1 MRHTKRLL
9 SVIAVILVAA
19 CTDNS
24 LTNPY
29 GNVTGTYQ
37 LTVFAGRTLPATY
50 TYQAGQISSLPNG
63 GTIQWTD
70 GTMVLN
76 TNGTFVET
84 NNYVETPNGGS
95 TTSGSFISSG
105 TYTVNGIN
113 FTLSAPAQNGVA
125 QRYGTGTIQVVNGV
139 EKINYDENNGD
150 GTTSSYEY
158 QR

>member
-9 SVIAVILVAA
+9 SVIAVMLVAA

-29 GNVTGTYQ
+29 GNVSGTYQ

-50 TYQAGQISSLPNG
+50 TYSAGQVSALPNG
-63 GTIQWTD
+63 GTIQWTG

-76 TNGTFVET
+76 SNGTFVET
-84 NNYVETPNGGS
+84 NDYTATDNVNGS
-95 TTSGSFISSG
+95 QSGSFISSG
-105 TYTVNGIN
+105 TYTVNGTN

-125 QRYGTGTIQVVNGV
+125 QRYGTGTIQFNT
-139 EKINYDENNGD
+139 INYDENNGD

-158 QR
+158 KR

>member
-1 MRHTKRLL
+1 MKHTKRLL
-9 SVIAVILVAA
+9 SVIAVMLVAA

-29 GNVTGTYQ
+29 GDVSGTYQ

-50 TYQAGQISSLPNG
+50 TYSAGQISALPNG

-76 TNGTFVET
+76 SNGTFVET
-84 NNYVETPNGGS
+84 NNYIETPNGG
-95 TTSGSFISSG
+95 TAQSGSFISSG
-105 TYTVNGIN
+105 TYTLNGSN
-113 FTLSAPAQNGVA
+113 FTLSAPAQNNVG
-125 QRYGTGTIQVVNGV
+125 QRYATGTIQFDT
-139 EKINYDENNGD
+139 INYDEDNGD

-158 QR
+158 KR

>member
-1 MRHTKRLL
+1 MRQTKRLL
-9 SVIAVILVAA
+9 SVIAVMLIAA

-29 GNVTGTYQ
+29 GDVSGTYQ
-37 LTVFAGRTLPATY
+37 LTVFAGRSLPATY
-50 TYQAGQISSLPNG
+50 TYQAGQIAALPNG

-76 TNGTFVET
+76 SNGTFVET
-84 NNYVETPNGGS
+84 NNYLMTPNGGS
-95 TTSGSFISSG
+95 TQSGSFISTG

-113 FTLSAPAQNGVA
+113 FTLSAPAQNNTDA
-125 QRYGTGTIQVVNGV
+125 RYATGTIEFNT
-139 EKINYDENNGD
+139 INYDEQNTN

-158 QR
+158 KR

>member
-9 SVIAVILVAA
+9 SVIAVMLVAA

-29 GNVTGTYQ
+29 GNVSGTYQ

-50 TYQAGQISSLPNG
+50 TYSAGQVAALPNG

-76 TNGTFVET
+76 SNGTFVET
-84 NNYVETPNGGS
+84 NDYTATDNVNGS
-95 TTSGSFISSG
+95 QSGSFISSG
-105 TYTVNGIN
+105 TYTVNGTN

-125 QRYGTGTIQVVNGV
+125 QRYGTGTIQFNT
-139 EKINYDENNGD
+139 INYDENNGD

-158 QR
+158 KR

>member
-1 MRHTKRLL
+1 MRQTKRLL
-9 SVIAVILVAA
+9 SVMAVMLVAA

-24 LTNPY
+24 INAPY
-29 GNVTGTYQ
+29 ADVAGTYQ

-50 TYQAGQISSLPNG
+50 TYSAGQISALPNG

-76 TNGTFVET
+76 SNGTFVET
-84 NNYVETPNGGS
+84 NNYIATPNGG
-95 TTSGSFISSG
+95 TAQSGSFISSG
-105 TYTVNGIN
+105 TYTVSGSN

-125 QRYGTGTIQVVNGV
+125 SRFASGTIQFDT
-139 EKINYDENNGD
+139 INYDEDNGD

-158 QR
+158 KR

>member
-1 MRHTKRLL
+1 MRQTKRLL
-9 SVIAVILVAA
+9 SVIAVMLIAA

-24 LTNPY
+24 VTNPY
-29 GNVTGTYQ
+29 GNVSGTYQ
-37 LTVFAGRTLPATY
+37 LTVFAGRSLPATY
-50 TYQAGQISSLPNG
+50 TYQPGQTSSLPNG

-76 TNGTFVET
+76 SNGTFVET
-84 NNYVETPNGGS
+84 NNYLLSPNGGS

-113 FTLSAPAQNGVA
+113 FTLSAPAQNQTA
-125 QRYGTGTIQVVNGV
+125 QRFATGTIQFDT
-139 EKINYDENNGD
+139 INYDEDNGD

-158 QR
+158 KR

>member
-9 SVIAVILVAA
+9 SVIAVMLVAA

-29 GNVTGTYQ
+29 GNVSGTYQ
-37 LTVFAGRTLPATY
+37 LTVFAGRTLPAPY
-50 TYQAGQISSLPNG
+50 TYSAGQVSALPNG
-63 GTIQWTD
+63 GTIQWTG

-76 TNGTFVET
+76 SNGTFVET
-84 NNYVETPNGGS
+84 NDYTATDNVNGS
-95 TTSGSFISSG
+95 QSGSFISSG
-105 TYTVNGIN
+105 TYTVNGTN

-125 QRYGTGTIQVVNGV
+125 QRYGTGTIQFNT
-139 EKINYDENNGD
+139 INYDENNGD

-158 QR
+158 KR